1 MRRLK
6 VDWDIVLSLSEKQV
20 PVGTRTKEQT
30 GNCQFRIKEHQPI
43 KGRVT
48 PRVPQEGS
56 KWEARS

>member
-1 MRRLK
+1 M
-6 VDWDIVLSLSEKQV
+6 DWDIVLSLSEKQV

-43 KGRVT
+43 KGYVM